1 MVKPLSLTEA
11 LFGIPSDIDVY
22 PELTRGFLERGE
34 YGIDA
39 FRRYVRVLGH
49 SDAKVEEVL
58 LEIYREVK
66 RRCAE
71 DPKYEELLATVCSE
85 IGAFYLDIGYDG
97 AERFLLEAFNLGSK
111 LYGSERAFLLA
122 NTMNR
127 LGIFYIQNGK
137 PEKAEI
143 MFEDAYTVMKE
154 LYDRSREFE
163 FDYALMSINLG
174 TFYYEVGRADEGL
187 KYQFEALKHRGVLPC
202 RGAIPYFNVALCY
215 QDLGDYEKAI
225 EFYVRSSA
233 IALDKGFVDVEEALS
248 RALMISSP
256 KQVYSKIEELFD
268 KGEVSKN
275 EFERLIEILRRLE

>member
-34 YGIDA
+34 YGTDA
-39 FRRYVRVLGH
+39 FRRYVRELGY

-58 LEIYREVK
+58 LEIYKEAK
-66 RRCAE
+66 RRCVE
-71 DPKYEELLATVCSE
+71 DLRYEELLAAVCSE

-97 AERFLLEAFNLGSK
+97 AEKFLLEAFNLRSK
-111 LYGSERAFLLA
+111 LYVSERAFLLA
-122 NTMNR
+122 NTMNK

-143 MFEDAYTVMKE
+143 MFEDAYMIMKE
-154 LYDRSREFE
+154 LYERSKEFE
-163 FDYALMSINLG
+163 LDYVFATINLG
-174 TFYYEVGRADEGL
+174 TFYHEVGGADKGL
-187 KYQFEALKHRGVLPC
+187 KYQFEALKHRDILPC
-202 RGAIPYFNVALCY
+202 GGAVPYFNNALCY

-233 IALDKGFVDVEEALS
+233 IALDKGFVDVKEALS
-248 RALMISSP
+248 RALKITSRE
-256 KQVYSKIEELFD
+256 QLYSKIKELFD
-268 KGEVSKN
+268 KEEIGKN